1 MSRMLAVVFDNEEK
15 AYQGQRELRKL
26 DRDGEICVYGMGV
39 LAKSENGEAHVRES
53 DDVGILGGLVGTSL
67 GTVIGLLGGPIG
79 VAIGATAGLTM
90 GAAVDVDRA
99 VIGED
104 FIDDVR
110 NQLSPGKAAVVADVE
125 EDWTTPVDT
134 AMESLGGTVFRR
146 SLSDVRHSMEQEDV
160 AAMKADLAQLKAERA
175 QARADR
181 KAKIGEKIN
190 QLESKI
196 QARMQ
201 KAKERREAA
210 ERLAQAKA
218 DTLRAKADA
227 ARAKTS

>member
-1 MSRMLAVVFDNEEK
+1 MDRMLVAVFDNEEK

-26 DRDGEICVYGMGV
+26 EREGEIFVYGTGV
-39 LAKSENGEAHVRES
+39 LAKNESGVMHVREN
-53 DDVGILGGLVGTSL
+53 DDVGILGGLIGTSL
-67 GTVIGLLGGPIG
+67 GSVIGLLGGPVG

-90 GAAVDVDRA
+90 GAAVDLDRA

-110 NQLSPGKAAVVADVE
+110 NKLSPGKAAVVADIE

-146 SLSDVRHSMEQEDV
+146 SLSDVRHTIHQEEV

-210 ERLAQAKA
+210 ERQAQSKA
-218 DTLRAKADA
+218 DALRAKAEA
-227 ARAKTS
+227 ARAKMS

>member
-1 MSRMLAVVFDNEEK
+1 MDRMVVAVFDNEEK
-15 AYQGQRELRKL
+15 AYQGQREIRRLERE
-26 DRDGEICVYGMGV
+26 GEIVVYGTGV
-39 LAKSENGEAHVRES
+39 VAKNANGVMHVREN
-53 DDVGILGGLVGTSL
+53 DDVGILGGLIGTSL
-67 GTVIGLLGGPIG
+67 GSVIGLLGGPVG

-90 GAAVDVDRA
+90 GAAVDLDRA

-110 NQLSPGKAAVVADVE
+110 YQLSPGKAAVVAEIE
-125 EDWTTPVDT
+125 EDWTTPVDM
-134 AMESLGGTVFRR
+134 AMESLGGSVFRR
-146 SLSDVRHSMEQEDV
+146 SLSDVRHTLNQEEV

-196 QARMQ
+196 QAQMQ
-201 KAKERREAA
+201 KAKERRDAA
-210 ERLAQAKA
+210 ERQAQSKADALQAKA
-218 DTLRAKADA
+218 EV
-227 ARAKTS
+227 ARAKMF

>member
-1 MSRMLAVVFDNEEK
+1 MNRMLAVVFDKEEK

-26 DRDGEICVYGMGV
+26 DREGEITVYGTGV
-39 LAKSENGEAHVRES
+39 VAKSENGEVHVRENG
-53 DDVGILGGLVGTSL
+53 DIGIAGGLIGTSL
-67 GTVIGLLGGPIG
+67 GSVIGLLGGPVG
-79 VAIGATAGLTM
+79 MGIGATAGFTM
-90 GAAVDVDRA
+90 GAVVDVDRA

-125 EDWTTPVDT
+125 EDWTAPVDT
-134 AMESLGGTVFRR
+134 AMEAIGGTVFRR
-146 SLSDVRHSMEQEDV
+146 SLSDLRHTMDQEEV

-181 KAKIGEKIN
+181 KAKIGQKIT

-210 ERLAQAKA
+210 ERQAQAKA
-218 DTLRAKADA
+218 DALRAKAEA
-227 ARAKTS
+227 ASAKAF

>member
-1 MSRMLAVVFDNEEK
+1 MDRMLVVVFDNEEK

-26 DRDGEICVYGMGV
+26 EREGEIYLYGTGV
-39 LAKSENGEAHVRES
+39 IAKNENGVVHVRE
-53 DDVGILGGLVGTSL
+53 DDDDGILGGLVGTSL

-90 GAAVDVDRA
+90 GAAVDLDRT

-110 NQLSPGKAAVVADVE
+110 DRLLPGMAAVVADLE
-125 EDWTTPVDT
+125 EDWTTPVDV
-134 AMESLGGTVFRR
+134 AMEDLGGIVFRR
-146 SLSDVRHSMEQEDV
+146 SLSDVRHTIHQEEV
-160 AAMKADLAQLKAERA
+160 AAMKADLVQLKAERA

-181 KAKIGEKIN
+181 KVKINDKIN

-196 QARMQ
+196 QARLQ
-201 KAKERREAA
+201 KSKERRETA
-210 ERLAQAKA
+210 ELQAQYKA
-218 DTLRAKADA
+218 NALRAKAEV
-227 ARAKTS
+227 ARAKVS